1 MEARAINRFVGTS
14 PRKMMLVIDLIR
26 GHAVEEALSVLHF
39 SPKHAARTAEKV
51 LRSAISNIQNKDE
64 SGRVDT
70 ETLFV
75 KEAYVNGGP
84 SMKRV
89 LPAPMGRAFKI
100 RKRSNHITIIVAQR
114 EVKNKRAPVQPK
126 AAAQPKAEKTGQ
138 APTKSP
144 RKKSAKKETKS
155 ATAKTA
161 SRAS

>member
-26 GHAVEEALSVLHF
+26 GHGVDQALAMLHF

-70 ETLFV
+70 ATLFV
-75 KEAYVNGGP
+75 KEAFVNGGP

-89 LPAPMGRAFKI
+89 MPAPMGRAFRI
-100 RKRSNHITIIVAQR
+100 RKRSHHLTIIIAQR
-114 EVKNKRAPVQPK
+114 EARIAAKPSAPKKPK
-126 AAAQPKAEKTGQ
+126 ADASVAEAGE
-138 APTKSP
+138 TKK
-144 RKKSAKKETKS
+144 KKSTKQKTS
-155 ATAKTA
+155 ASK
-161 SRAS
+161 

>member
-1 MEARAINRFVGTS
+1 
-14 PRKMMLVIDLIR
+14 MLVIDLIR
-26 GHAVEEALSVLHF
+26 GHAVEEALSMLHF

-64 SGRVDT
+64 AGRIDT
-70 ETLFV
+70 ATLFV

-114 EVKNKRAPVQPK
+114 EVKKKTAPVQPK
-126 AAAQPKAEKTGQ
+126 AAAQPKSEKTGQ
-138 APTKSP
+138 APAKSP
-144 RKKSAKKETKS
+144 RKKSVKKETKA
-155 ATAKTA
+155 ATAKKA
-161 SRAS
+161 SSAS